1 MNKKFIIRKNEE
13 IVDIVKTGKKLI
25 NKYYVIY
32 IKDNNLSYNRFC
44 VSVSKKIGKAN
55 VRNLYKR
62 KIKDILLKN
71 KIDKNNDYV
80 IILRNLVVG
89 SSYEKLK
96 NELLELLKGKIYEK
110 EF

>member
-13 IVDIVKTGKKLI
+13 IVDIVKKGKKLI

-89 SSYEKLK
+89 ATYEKLK
-96 NELLELLKGKIYEK
+96 NELLELLKG
-110 EF
+110 

>member
-96 NELLELLKGKIYEK
+96 NELLELLKG
-110 EF
+110 

>member
-13 IVDIVKTGKKLI
+13 IVDIVKKGKKLI

-62 KIKDILLKN
+62 KVKDILLKN

-89 SSYEKLK
+89 ATYEKLK
-96 NELLELLKGKIYEK
+96 NELLELLKG
-110 EF
+110 

>member
-13 IVDIVKTGKKLI
+13 IVDIVKKGKKLI

-44 VSVSKKIGKAN
+44 VSVNKKIGKAN

-89 SSYEKLK
+89 ATYEKLK
-96 NELLELLKGKIYEK
+96 NELLELLKG
-110 EF
+110 

>member
-89 SSYEKLK
+89 STYEKLK
-96 NELLELLKGKIYEK
+96 NELLELLKG
-110 EF
+110 

>member
-1 MNKKFIIRKNEE
+1 MFVGKSMNKKFIIRKNEE
-13 IVDIVKTGKKLI
+13 IVDIVKKGKKLI

-44 VSVSKKIGKAN
+44 DSVSKKIGKAN

-89 SSYEKLK
+89 ATYEKLK
-96 NELLELLKGKIYEK
+96 NELLELLKG
-110 EF
+110 

>member
-89 SSYEKLK
+89 ATYENLK
-96 NELLELLKGKIYEK
+96 NELVKILKG
-110 EF
+110 

>member
-13 IVDIVKTGKKLI
+13 IVDIVKKGRKLI

-32 IKDNNLSYNRFC
+32 IKDNNLNYNRFC

-89 SSYEKLK
+89 STYEKSK
-96 NELLELLKGKIYEK
+96 NELLELLKG
-110 EF
+110 

>member
-32 IKDNNLSYNRFC
+32 IKDNKLDHNRFC
-44 VSVSKKIGKAN
+44 ISVSKKIGKAN

-62 KIKDILLKN
+62 KVKDILLKN

-89 SSYEKLK
+89 STYEKLK
-96 NELLELLKGKIYEK
+96 NELLELLKG
-110 EF
+110 

>member
-89 SSYEKLK
+89 ATYEKLK
-96 NELLELLKGKIYEK
+96 NELLELLKG
-110 EF
+110 

>member
-13 IVDIVKTGKKLI
+13 IVDIVKKGRKLI

-32 IKDNNLSYNRFC
+32 IKDNNLNYNRFC

-89 SSYEKLK
+89 STYEKLK
-96 NELLELLKGKIYEK
+96 NELLELLKG
-110 EF
+110 

>member
-1 MNKKFIIRKNEE
+1 MNKKFIVRKNEE
-13 IVDIVKTGKKLI
+13 ITKIINEGNKII
-25 NKYYVIY
+25 NKYFVIY
-32 IKDNNLSYNRFC
+32 IKDNKLDYSRFC
-44 VSVSKKIGKAN
+44 ISVSKKIGKAN

-89 SSYEKLK
+89 ATYENLK
-96 NELLELLKGKIYEK
+96 NELVKTLKG
-110 EF
+110 